1 MKGVSLGS
9 TKNNSTLHV
18 CFLNQKGQFAIEAVL
33 LMSILL
39 GLFLALSNYAKE
51 NEFGKKLVQGPI
63 ERVARMSAYGTWHK
77 ECVAQGKSKK
87 VSLGKCHPNSMSRA
101 LSSYPK

>member
-1 MKGVSLGS
+1 MRDESLGS
-9 TKNNSTLHV
+9 IKNSLNASPI
-18 CFLNQKGQFAIEAVL
+18 CNQKGQFAIEAVL
-33 LMSILL
+33 LMTLL
-39 GLFLALSNYAKE
+39 MGVLVAASNIAKK
-51 NEFGKKLVQGPI
+51 NEFGKKLVQDPM
-63 ERVARMSAYGTWHK
+63 ERIGRMAAYGTWNK

>member
-1 MKGVSLGS
+1 MRDESLGS
-9 TKNNSTLHV
+9 TKNNFSIKSF
-18 CFLNQKGQFAIEAVL
+18 CNQKGQFAIEAVL
-33 LMSILL
+33 LMTLLMGILV
-39 GLFLALSNYAKE
+39 AVANVAKQK
-51 NEFGKKLVQGPI
+51 EFGKKLVQDPM
-63 ERVARMSAYGTWHK
+63 ERIGRMAAYGTWNK